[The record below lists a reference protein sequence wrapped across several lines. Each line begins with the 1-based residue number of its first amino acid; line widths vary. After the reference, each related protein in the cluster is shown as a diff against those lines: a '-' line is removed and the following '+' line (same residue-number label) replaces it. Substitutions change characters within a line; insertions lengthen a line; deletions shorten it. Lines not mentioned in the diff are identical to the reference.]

1 MKLAILGIDAR
12 YTVEQSYISSFLV
25 QWVAR
30 FEDKVIAVCEG
41 RKLAEDT
48 CRYHDSMQTCW
59 EES

>member
-1 MKLAILGIDAR
+1 MKYAILGLDAR
-12 YTVEQSYISSFLV
+12 YTVEQSYIASFLV
-25 QWVAR
+25 QWIAR
-30 FEDKVIAVCEG
+30 FDGKVIGISSG